1 MLRLMG
7 SKGIEAEIDRLYQL
21 PLDEFTPAR
30 NALAE
35 KAGTGAARIRRLLK
49 PPMAAWAIN
58 QLYWQHGDLWDA
70 LVAAAENAQ
79 RAHRAVLA
87 GKAADV
93 RAASKVHEDAVDRAL
108 RATLAWLAE
117 AKHPATDTTKHA
129 IGTTLRAVPGDEPPG
144 RFTRTLQPA
153 GFGMLTGLSIAAGG
167 AAKRQKAA
175 PVPPAKPM
183 PVSAARDEPKVD
195 AKTLTRARQAA
206 AAAADAL
213 RTAEAAVRREE
224 FERVRTER
232 EEKRA
237 ESAVTKAREESERA
251 AAELADA
258 VTAAKEAKRLR
269 DAAATRADAAEAA
282 LPKARKEAAAAA
294 AELQAL
300 EKGR

>member
-1 MLRLMG
+1 MG
-7 SKGIEAEIDRLYQL
+7 SKGVEAEIDRLYQL

-30 NALAE
+30 NALAK
-35 KAGTGAARIRRLLK
+35 KAGGEAARIRGLAK
-49 PPMAAWAIN
+49 PPMAAWAVN
-58 QLYWQHGDLWDA
+58 QLYWQQGDLWNA

-87 GKAADV
+87 GKGADV
-93 RAASKVHEDAVDRAL
+93 RAASKVHEDAVDKAL
-108 RATLAWLAE
+108 RATLALLVE
-117 AKHPATDTTKHA
+117 ARHPATDTTKHA

-153 GFGMLTGLSIAAGG
+153 GFGMLTGLPIAPGG
-167 AAKRQKAA
+167 AATRQKAA
-175 PVPPAKPM
+175 PAPPPKAK
-183 PVSAARDEPKVD
+183 SASRDGPKVD
-195 AKTLTRARQAA
+195 AKTLTRVRQAA
-206 AAAADAL
+206 AGAADAL
-213 RTAEAAVRREE
+213 RAAEAAVRREE

-237 ESAVTKAREESERA
+237 EAAVAKAREESERA
-251 AAELADA
+251 AAELAGA
-258 VTAAKEAKRLR
+258 VTAARDAKRLR
-269 DAAATRADAAEAA
+269 DAAAKRADAAEAA

>member
-1 MLRLMG
+1 MG

-30 NALAE
+30 NALAK
-35 KAGTGAARIRRLLK
+35 KAGSEAARIRGLAK
-49 PPMAAWAIN
+49 PPMAAWAVN
-58 QLYWQHGDLWDA
+58 QLYWQQGDLWNA

-87 GKAADV
+87 GKGADV
-93 RAASKVHEDAVDRAL
+93 RAASKVHEDAVDKAL
-108 RATLAWLAE
+108 RATLALLVE
-117 AKHPATDTTKHA
+117 ARHPATDTTKHA

-153 GFGMLTGLSIAAGG
+153 GFGMLTGLPIAAGG
-167 AAKRQKAA
+167 AATRQKAA
-175 PVPPAKPM
+175 PAPPPRGK
-183 PVSAARDEPKVD
+183 SASRDEPKVD
-195 AKTLTRARQAA
+195 AKTLTRVRQAA

-213 RTAEAAVRREE
+213 RAAEAAVRREE

-237 ESAVTKAREESERA
+237 EAAVAKAREESERA
-251 AAELADA
+251 AAELAAA
-258 VTAAKEAKRLR
+258 VTAARDAKRLR
-269 DAAATRADAAEAA
+269 DAAAKRADAAEAA

-300 EKGR
+300 EKAR

>member
-1 MLRLMG
+1 MASR
-7 SKGIEAEIDRLYQL
+7 GIEADIDRLYQL

-30 NALAE
+30 NALA
-35 KAGTGAARIRRLLK
+35 KTAGKDAARVRALSK
-49 PPMAAWAIN
+49 PPIAAWAIN
-58 QLYWQHGDLWDA
+58 QLYWQNGDLWNA

-93 RAASKVHEDAVDRAL
+93 RAASKVHEDAVDKAL
-108 RATLAWLAE
+108 RATLALLAQ
-117 AKHPATDTTKHA
+117 AKHPATDATKHA

-153 GFGMLTGLSIAAGG
+153 GFGMLTGLPIAPGPG
-167 AAKRQKAA
+167 PKRQKAA
-175 PVPPAKPM
+175 PAPRTK
-183 PVSAARDEPKVD
+183 SAGAERPEPRVD

-206 AAAADAL
+206 AMAADAL

-224 FERVRTER
+224 FERARAER

-237 ESAVTKAREESERA
+237 ETAVEKARDERDRA
-251 AAELADA
+251 NAELA
-258 VTAAKEAKRLR
+258 TAEAARKEAARLR
-269 DAAATRADAAEAA
+269 EAAVKRAAAAEAA

>member
-1 MLRLMG
+1 MASR
-7 SKGIEAEIDRLYQL
+7 GIEAEIDRLYQL

-30 NALAE
+30 NALA
-35 KAGTGAARIRRLLK
+35 KTAGKDAARVRALSK
-49 PPMAAWAIN
+49 PPIAAWAVN
-58 QLYWQHGDLWDA
+58 QLYWQNGDLWNA

-79 RAHRAVLA
+79 RSHRAVLA

-93 RAASKVHEDAVDRAL
+93 RAASKVHEDAVDKAL
-108 RATLAWLAE
+108 RATLALLAE
-117 AKHPATDTTKHA
+117 AKHPATDPTRHA

-153 GFGMLTGLSIAAGG
+153 GFGMLTGLPIAAGTP
-167 AAKRQKAA
+167 AKRQKPA
-175 PVPPAKPM
+175 PPPRAKSTDAPR
-183 PVSAARDEPKVD
+183 SEPKVD
-195 AKTLTRARQAA
+195 AKALTRARQAA
-206 AAAADAL
+206 AMAADAL

-224 FERVRTER
+224 FERARAER

-237 ESAVTKAREESERA
+237 ETAVEKAREERDRA
-251 AAELADA
+251 NAELA
-258 VTAAKEAKRLR
+258 TAEAARKEAARLR
-269 DAAATRADAAEAA
+269 EAAVKRAAAAEAA